1 MSLFPI
7 PQQQNLLPFDG
18 EVYYHS
24 SIFKKLDL
32 LACYNHLFDIIPWE
46 NDEVLIFGKKIITK
60 RKVAWFAEDGI
71 SYTYSNSTKTG
82 LKFTKELL
90 SLKKTVEEITGEDY
104 NACLLNLYHSGEEG
118 MGWHSDDEKS
128 IVSESSIASLSFGIE
143 RKFILRHKA
152 SNQTVSLIL
161 ENGSLLEM
169 KGLTQKF
176 WKHSLPKT
184 KKVTST
190 SARINLT
197 FRKMIT

>member
-7 PQQQNLLPFDG
+7 PRHQNLLPMDG
-18 EVYYHS
+18 EVYYQT
-24 SIFKKLDL
+24 SIFKKSVIVEYYDYFL
-32 LACYNHLFDIIPWE
+32 NVIPWE
-46 NDEVLIFGKKIITK
+46 NEEVLIFGKRIITK

-71 SYTYSNSTKTG
+71 SYTYSNSTKNG
-82 LKFTKELL
+82 FTFTRELL
-90 SLKKTVEEITGEDY
+90 SLKSRIQEITGENY
-104 NACLLNLYHSGEEG
+104 NACLLNLYHNGEEG

-128 IVSESSIASLSFGIE
+128 IVPESSIASLSFGID
-143 RKFILRHKA
+143 RKFSLKHKT

-169 KGLTQKF
+169 KGLTQKH

-184 KKVTST
+184 KKATQP
-190 SARINLT
+190 RINLT